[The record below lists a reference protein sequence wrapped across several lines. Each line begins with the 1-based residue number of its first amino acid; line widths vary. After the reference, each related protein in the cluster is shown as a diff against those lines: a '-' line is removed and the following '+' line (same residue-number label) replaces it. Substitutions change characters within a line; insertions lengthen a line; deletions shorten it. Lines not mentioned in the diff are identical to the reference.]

1 MVCAVRSAQWCVC
14 VCVRVRVRACVTP
27 AASWVGLH
35 RQGSISLD
43 CVCRCADGKTNVSLE
58 GEVGAVSKTR
68 RVDARCCCGWRGRG
82 DLLAQGPAKGKGR
95 EMGGAGGGGERGDEC
110 ACVRSSHTVTGCRLQ
125 GRRRGKPKL
134 RFQRRSKPP
143 LLCCAAR
150 QGWARRARV
159 RGVQCERACVCV
171 CVACAGGEGG
181 REGGGS
187 HAETDEG
194 GMGQETGST
203 HSFGWLV
210 GVVVS
215 SSSSNR
221 QLVRTTLPATEPVR
235 RLRRSKLLRMLFV
248 MAVAVFTD
256 GATPGT
262 CVHAC
267 EQAQRQCG
275 AALRST

>member
-1 MVCAVRSAQWCVC
+1 MCLCLIKPHCDGVSSAGASTRETEASFSTAFETAFALLCGKARLGTARACAWCAVR
-14 VCVRVRVRACVTP
+14 
-27 AASWVGLH
+27 
-35 RQGSISLD
+35 
-43 CVCRCADGKTNVSLE
+43 
-58 GEVGAVSKTR
+58 
-68 RVDARCCCGWRGRG
+68 AR
-82 DLLAQGPAKGKGR
+82 
-95 EMGGAGGGGERGDEC
+95 
-110 ACVRSSHTVTGCRLQ
+110 
-125 GRRRGKPKL
+125 
-134 RFQRRSKPP
+134 
-143 LLCCAAR
+143 
-150 QGWARRARV
+150 
-159 RGVQCERACVCV
+159 VCV

-187 HAETDEG
+187 RAETDEG